1 MEQPCLSQQH
11 CHFYRYYYCGNDNV
25 HHLTYYSC
33 VSHAL
38 REFTC
43 HSHTPDCLRDEYV
56 VYLLT
61 GYYTDIYCIR
71 VLHKCVV
78 MLQPAF
84 WYFGGGFLVFLC
96 LIFLLL
102 SYLAVGQYWCCLVV
116 WTTESMKIAVTL
128 CHEWHSKSCCLI
140 YRLNNWLFV
149 FLCIFYVNI
158 FMAQY

>member
-1 MEQPCLSQQH
+1 MEQPCSSQQH
-11 CHFYRYYYCGNDNV
+11 HHYYRCYYCGNDNV

-71 VLHKCVV
+71 ILHKCVV
-78 MLQPAF
+78 MLTTCILVLWWWF
-84 WYFGGGFLVFLC
+84 SGVFMSDISVIVIFGSRSILV
-96 LIFLLL
+96 
-102 SYLAVGQYWCCLVV
+102 
-116 WTTESMKIAVTL
+116 
-128 CHEWHSKSCCLI
+128 
-140 YRLNNWLFV
+140 LFSG
-149 FLCIFYVNI
+149 LDN
-158 FMAQY
+158 